1 MYVSLLISM
10 YILNIA
16 LLIISLSRT
25 SPLSHWIPA
34 VSSSQSQQPQDQ
46 LLLSARHRQ
55 AYKRDNPR
63 IGEWMKTRLSTK
75 KHWPKGRWSSKYGH
89 ETDVNGPCVHDLP
102 TQNDWMFL
110 DSMATITDGYPTDC
124 YESWISPSVSYNGP
138 QMDSWNT
145 VVNPKPWDITNFAEN
160 GWCKKLSKSRL
171 LLSSPH

>member
-1 MYVSLLISM
+1 MICITINIHV
-10 YILNIA
+10 LNIA

-55 AYKRDNPR
+55 AYKRDGSGWKP
-63 IGEWMKTRLSTK
+63 GLVQK

-110 DSMATITDGYPTDC
+110 DSMATTTDGYPTDC